1 MQKNRFT
8 TYLVYAV
15 GEIVL
20 VVIGILL
27 AVQIN
32 NWNQDKQK
40 RALEKNYL
48 KEIKASLQTDIASAE
63 TLMAFNKQRLSDL
76 DSILIKMQNR
86 NYQEMI
92 ISLTPFVQRSFNY
105 SIFKLNRIGFDNMV
119 SSESISLI
127 SSDSLRQSL
136 SEYYIDDGDWQERIE
151 LQSREYIDMMVPR
164 LMSKPLFKQATGY
177 DLPIADSY
185 SLKVNEDPEALSLF
199 LSLMQTTGG
208 QNRLVARK
216 KESAMRLI
224 EFIEIEIEK

>member
-48 KEIKASLQTDIASAE
+48 KEIKASLQTDVTSAE

-76 DSILIKMQNR
+76 DSILTKMQNR

-92 ISLTPFVQRSFNY
+92 ISIAPYVQRSFNY

-127 SSDSLRQSL
+127 SSDSLRQTL

-164 LMSKPLFKQATGY
+164 LMSKSLFKQTTGY
-177 DLPIADSY
+177 DLPIEDAY
-185 SLKVNEDPEALSLF
+185 SSKINEDPEALSLF
-199 LSLMQTTGG
+199 LSLMQITGG

-216 KESAMRLI
+216 KESAIRLI

>member
-40 RALEKNYL
+40 RVLEKNYL
-48 KEIKASLQTDIASAE
+48 KEIKASLQTDVTSADILIE
-63 TLMAFNKQRLSDL
+63 FNKERLGTL
-76 DSILIKMQNR
+76 DSMLLYMQKR
-86 NYQEMI
+86 NYQEMV
-92 ISLTPFVQRSFNY
+92 ISLMPFVQQSFDY
-105 SIFKLNRIGFDNMV
+105 SIFKMNRIGFDNMV

-127 SSDSLRQSL
+127 SSDSLRKAL
-136 SEYYIDDGDWQERIE
+136 SEYYIDEGAWQERIE
-151 LQSREYIDMMVPR
+151 LQSREYVDMIIPR
-164 LMSKPLFKQATGY
+164 LMSNPLLKFATGY
-177 DLPIADSY
+177 DLPIKDAH
-185 SLKVNEDPEALSLF
+185 SLKINEDPEVLSIF
-199 LSLMQTTGG
+199 LSLIQLTGG
-208 QNRLVARK
+208 QNEFISSK